1 MEINR
6 STKMQPSLMERIL
19 LCIVLLTIV
28 KIGNF
33 IPIPGIDRET
43 FFASSSQIN
52 NSSTDAI
59 VNVLNTFSGGNNKLF
74 GLLSLGI
81 LPYINASIII
91 QLLTTS
97 IPYLK
102 KLQKDEGEYGRRKI
116 VEFTRYLTVAIA
128 VLQSIG
134 VTFSLKALIF
144 NWNFLTALNISVI
157 LITGSL
163 IVLWF
168 SELITKDG
176 IGNGSS
182 LLICFNIVSNLPDQI
197 KNIFLSFNDQTLLA
211 NLKLL
216 IILPFIFFATTVG
229 CVYLNEATIKIP
241 LVSARQ
247 LARTDKY
254 ERINQTK
261 SQLPLK
267 INQAG
272 VMPLIFTSSI
282 MVIGSSILQIIKNK
296 FIGPIEF
303 DNILIFNI
311 PVLFLVGKI
320 CFWGIYAG
328 LIFFFTYF
336 YSTIIIDPK
345 DVAEQLRK
353 NSVIIKGVP
362 PGIKT
367 EEFLTKILN
376 RIASLNAIFLF
387 SAILI
392 FQLLGFVFNFSS
404 LNINISGLGFTS
416 QIILV
421 NVLIDV
427 IQKVRGFLM
436 ENEYI
441 V

>member
-6 STKMQPSLMERIL
+6 SNKTQPSLTDRIV

-33 IPIPGIDRET
+33 IPIPGIDRDA
-43 FFASSSQIN
+43 FFATTSQN
-52 NSSTDAI
+52 SNSSTDAI
-59 VNVLNTFSGGNNKLF
+59 VNVLNTFSGGSNKLF

-116 VEFTRYLTVAIA
+116 VEFTRYLTVGIAI
-128 VLQSIG
+128 LQSIG
-134 VTFSLKALIF
+134 VTLSLKSLIF
-144 NWNFLTALNISVI
+144 NWNFFTAFNISIV
-157 LITGSL
+157 LIAGSL

-197 KNIFLSFNDQTLLA
+197 KNIFLSLNSQDTLSNTKA
-211 NLKLL
+211 L
-216 IILPFIFFATTVG
+216 IALPLIFLATTIG

-247 LARTDKY
+247 LSRTDKY
-254 ERINQTK
+254 ERLNQTK
-261 SQLPLK
+261 SNLPLK

-272 VMPLIFTSSI
+272 IMPLIFTSSI
-282 MVIGSSILQIIKNK
+282 MVIGSSVVQFLSNK
-296 FIGPIEF
+296 FIGALNFENVILFNVP
-303 DNILIFNI
+303 ILIWGGKL
-311 PVLFLVGKI
+311 LFWL
-320 CFWGIYAG
+320 IYAG

-336 YSTIIIDPK
+336 YSTIIIDAK
-345 DVAEQLRK
+345 DVSEQLRK
-353 NSVIIKGVP
+353 NSVIIKGVT
-362 PGIKT
+362 PGLQT
-367 EEFLTKILN
+367 EEYLTKLLN
-376 RIASLNAIFLF
+376 KIASLNAIFLF
-387 SAILI
+387 TAILI
-392 FQLLGFVFNFSS
+392 FQLLGLIFNFNS
-404 LNINISGLGFTS
+404 LNINDNGLGFTS

-427 IQKVRGFLM
+427 IQKIRGYLM
-436 ENEYI
+436 EEEYEL
-441 V
+441 